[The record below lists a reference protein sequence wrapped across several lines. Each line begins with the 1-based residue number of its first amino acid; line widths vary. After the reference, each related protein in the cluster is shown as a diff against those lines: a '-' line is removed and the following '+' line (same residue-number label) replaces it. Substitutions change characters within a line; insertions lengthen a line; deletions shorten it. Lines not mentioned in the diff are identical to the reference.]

1 MLIHYDVEK
10 INLVLQDFYNATG
23 ARIELFNDAFVP
35 ISSSQQAI
43 CDYCREIQENSR
55 NQSGCTA
62 FDRMLLQKSRES
74 GKTEQAICPFG
85 LLNIVSPIYYNGMV
99 LGYLF
104 FGQMKTQELVASES
118 YAQLPLT
125 SATKIQSVSHLAGIL
140 IGHIL
145 TENMLGPDADE
156 PLQKAV
162 AHIHA
167 NLSQNLSIRQIAS
180 QIHVSKNL
188 LYRRFHQ
195 KFGCTIGEYINK
207 KRVEQSLDL
216 LTNTNMTMEEI
227 SQSVGFSSASY
238 FTRNFKRQMGITPLK
253 YKKQRN
259 QALAATRQTIKT
271 ENSPLTNSKAV
282 V

>member
-23 ARIELFNDAFVP
+23 TRIELFNDAFVP
-35 ISSSQQAI
+35 ISSSQQAM
-43 CDYCREIQENSR
+43 CDYCRGIQANAR
-55 NQSGCTA
+55 HQSSCTA
-62 FDRMLLQKSRES
+62 FDRILLQKSRES

-85 LLNIVSPIYYNGMV
+85 LLNIVSPIRYNGVV

-104 FGQMKTQELVASES
+104 FGQLKTQELVVSDS

-125 SATKIQSVSHLAGIL
+125 SATKIDSISHLASIL

-145 TENMLGPDADE
+145 AENMLGPDTDE

-162 AHIHA
+162 AYIHT
-167 NLSQNLSIRQIAS
+167 NLDQNISIRQLAS

-216 LTNTNMTMEEI
+216 LSNTNMTMEEI
-227 SQSVGFSSASY
+227 SQFVGFSSASY
-238 FTRNFKRQMGITPLK
+238 YTRNFKKQMGITPLK

-259 QALAATRQTIKT
+259 
-271 ENSPLTNSKAV
+271 
-282 V
+282 